1 MDEGLLGEGN
11 KQRGHPT
18 TAGPAVVSTAPR
30 LRAKEQPQHVG
41 TCSAMCTQVQ
51 HVSITSELP
60 AAMSI
65 KPFSHFC
72 IISEEFAFFLK
83 GVHRVPRHSSTTQ
96 TFLGFSNAPILEH
109 KLIQTNIAFY

>member
-1 MDEGLLGEGN
+1 MLWMKVCWE
-11 KQRGHPT
+11 KVISSVAIPQQRGQPW
-18 TAGPAVVSTAPR
+18 SAPR

-51 HVSITSELP
+51 HVSITSQLP